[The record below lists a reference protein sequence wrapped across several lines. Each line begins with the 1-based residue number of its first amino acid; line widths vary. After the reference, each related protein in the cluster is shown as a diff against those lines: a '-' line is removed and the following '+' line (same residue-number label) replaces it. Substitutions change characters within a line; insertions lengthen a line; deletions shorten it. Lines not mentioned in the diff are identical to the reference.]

1 MTASAAPDGVLGRVL
16 ANAGMLLGGRTVNA
30 LISLGYIALAARG
43 LGVAQFGVLVL
54 INSFAQFI
62 GDVVR
67 FQSWQT
73 IIQFGT
79 APFSEARRADF
90 QRVLRFGLVL
100 DLISA
105 GAGLLIGVAGA
116 YLVGPHLGMPRDM
129 AGAAALYALSIVFLA
144 PASPVGV
151 LRLVNR
157 FGVLSAQAAISST
170 VRLAGGAIG
179 YLTHAPVSFFLVVW
193 ALGSVAAF
201 AYTAG
206 VAYLDLRRR
215 GMLDNFAWSGPLT
228 AGMPGAWRF
237 AWATNASS
245 SLDVAFTHVA
255 TLAVGALIGP
265 AQAGLWRVA
274 RQVADALAKP
284 ARLLIPA
291 LYPELAKLRASGGTA
306 SMASLATRV
315 GLIGGGFATLL
326 LVVAIFAGK
335 PLLTLVMGEAFG
347 AAAPTMTLQ
356 VAAAVIGVWALPL
369 EPMLVSM
376 GRPGAVVRIRLI
388 VAVAFLSSL
397 PFIVHA
403 QGLPGAGMALVGAA
417 LASAL
422 GMLWSL
428 VRVMRRNAPTGTA
441 H

>member
-1 MTASAAPDGVLGRVL
+1 MNAGPATDGVLGRVL

-43 LGVAQFGVLVL
+43 LGVGQFGVLVL

-79 APFSEARRADF
+79 DPFAQGRRADF
-90 QRVLRFGLVL
+90 QRVLRFGLTL

-105 GAGLLIGVAGA
+105 GAGVLIGVAGA
-116 YLVGPHLGMPRDM
+116 YLAGPRLGMPADM
-129 AGAAALYALSIVFLA
+129 AGPAALYALSIAFLA

-170 VRLAGGAIG
+170 VRLIGGAIG
-179 YLTHAPVSFFLVVW
+179 YLADAPVAFFLVAW
-193 ALGSVAAF
+193 AMGSAAAF
-201 AYTAG
+201 AYTASA
-206 VAYLDLRRR
+206 AYLDLRRR
-215 GMLDNFAWSGPLT
+215 GMLQGFSWSGPLT

-291 LYPELAKLRASGGTA
+291 LYPELAKLRASDGAAG
-306 SMASLATRV
+306 MARLAMRV

-326 LVVAIFAGK
+326 LILAVFAGR
-335 PLLTLVMGEAFG
+335 PLLMLVMGEAFG

-397 PFIVHA
+397 PFIVDA
-403 QGLPGAGMALVGAA
+403 YALPGAGMALVGAA

-428 VRVMRRNAPTGTA
+428 SRVMRRNAPSGAA